1 MTRQMTAAEAR
12 AWSERWRAVEAR
24 HDQELIASSLE
35 DRFAALASLMASAP
49 LFDFRQ
55 LDEEDAV
62 ARALWAKLQ
71 QVARLRR

>member
-1 MTRQMTAAEAR
+1 MTSRITAAEAR

-24 HDQELIASSLE
+24 HDQELIASSLD